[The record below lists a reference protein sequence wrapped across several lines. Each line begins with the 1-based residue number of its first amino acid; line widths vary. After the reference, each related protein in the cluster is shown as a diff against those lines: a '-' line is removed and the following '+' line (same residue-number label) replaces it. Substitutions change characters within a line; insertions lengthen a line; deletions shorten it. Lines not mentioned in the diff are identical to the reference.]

1 MLSQQLKGNVQFLH
15 SVSSWEEA
23 IKESAGPLS
32 KGGNITEKYVD
43 DMIENV
49 HKNGPYI
56 VIVPGI
62 AMPHAQNND
71 NSVVKTGVSLLKL
84 EEPVAFPEGKE
95 VNLLFTLAAEDTT
108 GHLDLISDLSSLLI
122 EDDVQEKLEQ
132 LNSEEE
138 ILDLIQTV
146 E

>member
-1 MLSQQLKGNVQFLH
+1 MLSEQLKGNIHFLK
-15 SVSSWEEA
+15 SVNSWEEA
-23 IKESAGPLS
+23 ITESAAPLLDDGS
-32 KGGNITEKYVD
+32 ITPEYVE

-62 AMPHAQNND
+62 AMPHAKNEGG
-71 NSVVKTGVSLLKL
+71 VVKTGISLLKL
-84 EEPVAFPEGKE
+84 EEAVPFPENKK
-95 VNLLFTLAAEDTT
+95 VNLLFTLAAEDTS

-122 EDDVQEKLEQ
+122 EDEVREKLEQ
-132 LNSEEE
+132 ANSEKE
-138 ILDLIQTV
+138 ILDLLQTV

>member
-1 MLSQQLKGNVQFLH
+1 MLSEQLKGNIHFLK
-15 SVSSWEEA
+15 SVNSWEEA
-23 IKESAGPLS
+23 ISESATPLLDDGS
-32 KGGNITEKYVD
+32 ITPKYVE

-62 AMPHAQNND
+62 AMPHAKNEGG
-71 NSVVKTGVSLLKL
+71 VVKTGISLLKL
-84 EEPVAFPEGKE
+84 EEAVPFPENKK
-95 VNLLFTLAAEDTT
+95 VNLLFTLAAEDTS

-122 EDDVQEKLEQ
+122 EDEVREKLEQ
-132 LNSEEE
+132 ANSEEE
-138 ILDLIQTV
+138 ILDLLQTV

>member
-1 MLSQQLKGNVQFLH
+1 MLSEQLKGNIHFLN

-23 IKESAGPLS
+23 IKESATPLLNDGS
-32 KGGNITEKYVD
+32 ITPQYVE

-62 AMPHAQNND
+62 AMPHAKNEGG
-71 NSVVKTGVSLLKL
+71 VVKTGISLLKL
-84 EEPVAFPEGKE
+84 EEAVPFPENKK
-95 VNLLFTLAAEDTT
+95 VNLLFTLAAEDTS

-122 EDDVQEKLEQ
+122 EDEVREKLEQ
-132 LNSEEE
+132 ANSEEE
-138 ILDLIQTV
+138 ILDLLQTV

>member
-1 MLSQQLKGNVQFLH
+1 MLSEHLKGNIQFLN

-23 IKESAGPLS
+23 IKESAAPLR
-32 KGGNITEKYVD
+32 KDGNITEQYIE
-43 DMIENV
+43 DMIQNV
-49 HKNGPYI
+49 HTNGPYI

-62 AMPHAQNND
+62 AMPHAQNEGG
-71 NSVVKTGVSLLKL
+71 VIKTGVSLLKL
-84 EEPVAFPEGKE
+84 DEAVSFPQEKK
-95 VNLLFTLAAEDTT
+95 VNLLFTLAAEDTS

-122 EDDVQEKLEQ
+122 EDEVREKLEQ
-132 LNSEEE
+132 SNSEQE

>member
-1 MLSQQLKGNVQFLH
+1 MLSQHLKGNVQFLN
-15 SVSSWEEA
+15 SVNSWEEA
-23 IKESAGPLS
+23 IKESATPLS

-43 DMIENV
+43 DMIQNV
-49 HKNGPYI
+49 HENGPYI

-62 AMPHAQNND
+62 AMPHAQNKD

-122 EDDVQEKLEQ
+122 EDDVQEKLEK

>member
-1 MLSQQLKGNVQFLH
+1 MLSQHLKGNVQFLN

-23 IKESAGPLS
+23 IKKSATPLS

-43 DMIENV
+43 DMIQNV
-49 HKNGPYI
+49 HDNGPYI

-122 EDDVQEKLEQ
+122 EDDVQEKLEK

>member
-1 MLSQQLKGNVQFLH
+1 MLSKQLKGNVQFLH

-23 IKESAGPLS
+23 IKESATPLS

-43 DMIENV
+43 DMIQNV
-49 HKNGPYI
+49 HENGPYI

-132 LNSEEE
+132 SNSEKE
-138 ILDLIQTV
+138 ILELIQAV

>member
-1 MLSQQLKGNVQFLH
+1 MLSEQLKGNIHFLK
-15 SVSSWEEA
+15 SVNSWEEA
-23 IKESAGPLS
+23 ITESAAPLLDDGS
-32 KGGNITEKYVD
+32 ITPKYVE

-62 AMPHAQNND
+62 AMPHAKNEGG
-71 NSVVKTGVSLLKL
+71 VVKTGISLLKL
-84 EEPVAFPEGKE
+84 EEAVPFPENKK
-95 VNLLFTLAAEDTT
+95 VNLLFTLAAEDTS

-122 EDDVQEKLEQ
+122 EDEVREKLEQ
-132 LNSEEE
+132 ANSEEE
-138 ILDLIQTV
+138 ILDLLQTV

>member
-1 MLSQQLKGNVQFLH
+1 MLSQHLKGNVQFLN
-15 SVSSWEEA
+15 SVNSWEEA
-23 IKESAGPLS
+23 IKESATPLS

-43 DMIENV
+43 DMIQNV
-49 HKNGPYI
+49 HENGPYI

-62 AMPHAQNND
+62 AMPHAQNKD

-138 ILDLIQTV
+138 ILDLIRTV